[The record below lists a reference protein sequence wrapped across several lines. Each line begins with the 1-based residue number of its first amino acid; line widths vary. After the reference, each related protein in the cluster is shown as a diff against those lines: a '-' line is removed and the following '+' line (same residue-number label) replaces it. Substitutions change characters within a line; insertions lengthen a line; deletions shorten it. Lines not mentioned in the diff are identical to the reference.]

1 LYWTMLL
8 SFLSIVITYLISIPI
23 GVFSARKKGS
33 KADNIISTF
42 LFMLY
47 SLPNFWIATL
57 LIVFV
62 GTELGWFPIFGVG
75 EVAVDAGFWE
85 TLRVRSYHL
94 FLPLLCW
101 TYPSLAFLSRQ
112 MRGGMLTVLRQDFI
126 RTARA
131 KGLEEKKVIWKHAFR
146 NSLLPI
152 ITLFAGVFPRM
163 ISGSIVI
170 EVIFSIPGMGSTM
183 LSAIDA
189 KDFPLVFTIVMFSA
203 ILTIIGYL
211 IADILY
217 AIVDPRITYK

>member
-1 LYWTMLL
+1 M
-8 SFLSIVITYLISIPI
+8 F
-23 GVFSARKKGS
+23 
-33 KADNIISTF
+33 TF
-42 LFMLY
+42 LREIPGPDTQFAAKWAPKNYLTY
-47 SLPNFWIATL
+47 HSKRGRALPRAADAGGGGEAREREATERRAGAASGG
-57 LIVFV
+57 VHHAGYV
-62 GTELGWFPIFGVG
+62 FGVG
-75 EVAVDAGFWE
+75 EVAADAGFWE

-131 KGLEEKKVIWKHAFR
+131 KGLEEKKIIWKHAFR

-163 ISGSIVI
+163 ISGSIAI

-217 AIVDPRITYK
+217 AVVDPRITYK